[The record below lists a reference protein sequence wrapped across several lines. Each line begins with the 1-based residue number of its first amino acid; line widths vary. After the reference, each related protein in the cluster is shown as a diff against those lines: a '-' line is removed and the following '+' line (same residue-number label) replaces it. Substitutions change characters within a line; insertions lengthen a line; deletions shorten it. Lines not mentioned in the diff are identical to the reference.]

1 MVDELF
7 EVFEDLF
14 ERRSRSKGKNGKK
27 GVGKDE
33 RAAAEAPV
41 RPTLPPLFCLECGT
55 KNGADGKFC
64 QECGAL
70 LPSPGQDM
78 RCLRCDS
85 AVPLTAKFCSRC
97 GAAVDLAGNGS
108 RS

>member
-14 ERRSRSKGKNGKK
+14 ERRSGSKGKKGKK

-33 RAAAEAPV
+33 RAAVESPV

-64 QECGAL
+64 QECGSL
-70 LPSPGQDM
+70 LPSAGQDM

-85 AVPLTAKFCSRC
+85 AVPLTAKFCARC
-97 GAAVDLAGNGS
+97 GAPVDTASGLP